1 MTEKE
6 IDYMGKIKLLQ
17 HNHAT
22 FDYIL
27 DFARHNRKICIPQAT
42 GTGKTYLEARIL
54 ECWNDR
60 KAIIF
65 APSNEILRDT
75 EKLLAEYDIHNF
87 TTITYQ
93 TLNNMSEEEIINLN
107 VDIILFDE
115 AHRLLAEEWYKKVQ
129 ILIESHPYSLIF
141 GLTATPIRSDG
152 RDIREEIFE
161 NCSTH
166 YITLAEAIVRDI
178 VKMPV
183 YVSALYTFDEMVN
196 DLEQKIDNGKNSDEE
211 KIELK
216 KKLNAAKKNLEL
228 SMGVPSIIKKYISD
242 YNGKYIVFCRDTD
255 HLEESVSLVNSW
267 FRESGYEGNINN
279 YKVGVNYND
288 SDERLEEFRNS
299 DEVGLHL
306 LFAIEKLNEG
316 IHIPSV
322 NGVILLRPTSSNIIY
337 YQQIGR
343 CITAKA
349 NKNPI
354 VLDLVDNAN
363 GVKVVLKDDIEKCIN
378 IRMNGGYAEYSTDFD
393 IEKYS
398 IVDCLHETIDVFK
411 EIENNIIS
419 KYEEW
424 TKEEDEILI
433 KYYASEKS
441 KCAER
446 LPNRSKNSCMYR
458 AKALGLTKDHKKWT
472 KEEDEILIN
481 YYISHGMEF
490 CLENLPGRTRIMCH
504 NRIKYLGLSS
514 GKNKWTNEEIEL
526 LKNIYPKFG
535 ILKCVEMIPS
545 HTKSAIKSMAT
556 KLKLKSAKI
565 FSEKE
570 TIFIKE
576 NYDKY
581 SISEIATILNRTES
595 SIIRK
600 INRVDLSRKTNKW
613 SEYEKNIIE
622 EKYPIM
628 GTECIKFLSD
638 KTKNDIYQYAS
649 KNGIKCNKG
658 RYFYFDK
665 TRNKWCVK
673 IDINGKTKHFGR
685 YNTKDE
691 AGKVALEKARV
702 YGKI

>member
-1 MTEKE
+1 MSNV
-6 IDYMGKIKLLQ
+6 KLLP
-17 HNHAT
+17 HNQIT

-27 DFARHNRKICIPQAT
+27 DFAKHNRKICVPQAT
-42 GTGKTYLEARIL
+42 GTGKTYLEASVL
-54 ECWNDR
+54 EHWNDR

-75 EKLLAEYDIHNF
+75 EKLLVGCDIHNY

-93 TLNNMSEEEIINLN
+93 TLNNMPEEEIINLD

-115 AHRLLAEEWYKKVQ
+115 AHRLLAEEWYKKVK
-129 ILIESHPYSLIF
+129 ILIESHSHSLIF
-141 GLTATPIRSDG
+141 GLTATPIRSNG
-152 RDIREEIFE
+152 RDIRDEIFE

-183 YVSALYTFDEMVN
+183 YVSALYTFDEMAN

-228 SMGVPSIIKKYISD
+228 SIGVPSIIKKYISD

-267 FRESGYEGNINN
+267 FRESGYEENINN

-288 SDERLEEFRNS
+288 SDEQLKEFRNN
-299 DEVGLHL
+299 DKVGLHL

-322 NGVILLRPTSSNIIY
+322 DGVILLRPTSSNIIY

-343 CITAKA
+343 CITANS
-349 NKNPI
+349 NKKPI

-363 GVKVVLKDDIEKCIN
+363 GVKVVLKDDIEKCID
-378 IRMNGGYAEYSTDFD
+378 IRMNGGYTECSMDFD

-398 IVDCLHETIDVFK
+398 IIDCLHKTADVFK

-419 KYEEW
+419 KYEKW
-424 TKEEDEILI
+424 TNEEDEILI

-446 LPNRSKNSCMYR
+446 LPNKSKKSCIYR
-458 AKALGLTKDHKKWT
+458 AKVLGLTKNRKKWT
-472 KEEDEILIN
+472 KEEIDILKKYCPKYGIEKCYEFIKTHSKETIKIKAKQLSLLHDKYTKWTDEEIL
-481 YYISHGMEF
+481 YLKKHYGL
-490 CLENLPGRTRIMCH
+490 LEYWEIADKLGRSKHSIVTKA
-504 NRIKYLGLSS
+504 NRLGLYSK
-514 GKNKWTNEEIEL
+514 KNEWSDEEINVI
-526 LKNIYPKFG
+526 KCKYPIMGIECAKF
-535 ILKCVEMIPS
+535 IPNRS
-545 HTKSAIKSMAT
+545 KSAIKSYALDHGIYVI
-556 KLKLKSAKI
+556 KKGKS
-565 FSEKE
+565 
-570 TIFIKE
+570 
-576 NYDKY
+576 KY
-581 SISEIATILNRTES
+581 KYVIWDRRS
-595 SIIRK
+595 
-600 INRVDLSRKTNKW
+600 NKW
-613 SEYEKNIIE
+613 KVSFSVDGKP
-622 EKYPIM
+622 KQF
-628 GTECIKFLSD
+628 GTYDNE
-638 KTKNDIYQYAS
+638 
-649 KNGIKCNKG
+649 
-658 RYFYFDK
+658 
-665 TRNKWCVK
+665 
-673 IDINGKTKHFGR
+673 
-685 YNTKDE
+685 DE
-691 AGKVALEKARV
+691 AGKVALEKAKE

>member
-1 MTEKE
+1 MSNV
-6 IDYMGKIKLLQ
+6 KLLP
-17 HNHAT
+17 HNQIT

-54 ECWNDR
+54 EYWNDR

-65 APSNEILRDT
+65 APSNEILKDT
-75 EKLLAEYDIHNF
+75 EKLLEEYDIHNY
-87 TTITYQ
+87 TTVTYQ
-93 TLNNMSEEEIINLN
+93 TFNNMHEEEISNLE

-183 YVSALYTFDEMVN
+183 YVSALYTFDKMVD
-196 DLEQKIDNGKNSDEE
+196 DLEQKIDSGKNSDEE
-211 KIELK
+211 KTELK
-216 KKLNAAKKNLEL
+216 KKLSVAKKNLEF
-228 SMGVPSIIKKYISD
+228 SMGVPSIIKKYIPD
-242 YNGKYIVFCRDTD
+242 YNGKYIVFCRDTV
-255 HLEESVSLVNSW
+255 HLEGSVSLVNSW

-288 SDERLEEFRNS
+288 SDGQLKEFRNN
-299 DEVGLHL
+299 DKVGLHL

-322 NGVILLRPTSSNIIY
+322 DGVFLLRPTSSNIIY

-343 CITAKA
+343 CITANS
-349 NKNPI
+349 NKKPI

-363 GVKVVLKDDIEKCIN
+363 GVKVVLKDDIEKCID
-378 IRMNGGYAEYSTDFD
+378 IRMNGGYTECSMYFD

-398 IVDCLHETIDVFK
+398 IIDCLHETVDVFR
-411 EIENNIIS
+411 EIENNIIP

-433 KYYASEKS
+433 KYYPSEKA

-446 LPNRSKNSCMYR
+446 LTNRSKNSCRYR
-458 AKALGLTKDHKKWT
+458 AKVLGLTKDRKKWT

-490 CLENLPGRTRIMCH
+490 CLDNLPDRTRMMCH
-504 NRIKYLGLSS
+504 NRIKYLELSS
-514 GKNKWTNEEIEL
+514 GKSKWTNEEIEL

-545 HTKSAIKSMAT
+545 HTEKAIKSMARR
-556 KLKLKSAKI
+556 LNLKSVKYY
-565 FSEKE
+565 SEKE
-570 TIFIKE
+570 TLFIKE

-581 SISEIATILNRTES
+581 SISEIATILDRKESAIIHKANRIGVS
-595 SIIRK
+595 
-600 INRVDLSRKTNKW
+600 NRTNKW
-613 SEYEKNIIE
+613 SEDEKNIIE

-628 GTECIKFLSD
+628 GTECIKFLSG
-638 KTKNDIYQYAS
+638 KTKNDIYRYAS
-649 KNGIKCNKG
+649 KNGIKYNKG

-673 IDINGKTKHFGR
+673 IDINGKTKHFGG

-691 AGKVALEKARV
+691 AEKVALEKAKE

>member
-1 MTEKE
+1 MSNV
-6 IDYMGKIKLLQ
+6 KLLP
-17 HNHAT
+17 HNQIT

-54 ECWNDR
+54 EYWNDR

-65 APSNEILRDT
+65 APSNEILKDT
-75 EKLLAEYDIHNF
+75 EKLLEEYDIHNY
-87 TTITYQ
+87 TTVTYQ
-93 TLNNMSEEEIINLN
+93 TFNNMHEEEISNLE

-183 YVSALYTFDEMVN
+183 YVSALYTFDEMAN
-196 DLEQKIDNGKNSDEE
+196 DLGQKIDNGKNSDEE

-228 SMGVPSIIKKYISD
+228 SIGVPSIIKKYISD

-255 HLEESVSLVNSW
+255 HLEECVSLVNSW
-267 FRESGYEGNINN
+267 FRESGYEENINN

-288 SDERLEEFRNS
+288 SDEQLKEFRNN
-299 DEVGLHL
+299 DKVGLHL

-322 NGVILLRPTSSNIIY
+322 DGVILLRPTSSNIIY

-343 CITAKA
+343 CITANS
-349 NKNPI
+349 NKKTI

-363 GVKVVLKDDIEKCIN
+363 GVKVVLKDDIEKCID
-378 IRMNGGYAEYSTDFD
+378 IRMNGGYTECSMDFD

-398 IVDCLHETIDVFK
+398 IIDCLHKTADVFR
-411 EIENNIIS
+411 EIENNIIP
-419 KYEEW
+419 KY
-424 TKEEDEILI
+424 
-433 KYYASEKS
+433 
-441 KCAER
+441 
-446 LPNRSKNSCMYR
+446 
-458 AKALGLTKDHKKWT
+458 KKWT

-490 CLENLPGRTRIMCH
+490 CLDNLPDRTRMMCH

-545 HTKSAIKSMAT
+545 HTGKAIKTMARR
-556 KLKLKSAKI
+556 LKLKSVKY

-570 TIFIKE
+570 TLFIKE

-581 SISEIATILNRTES
+581 SISEIATILNRKES
-595 SIIRK
+595 SIIHK
-600 INRVDLSRKTNKW
+600 ANRIGVSNRTNKW
-613 SEYEKNIIE
+613 SEDEKNIIE

-628 GTECIKFLSD
+628 GTECIKFLSG
-638 KTKNDIYQYAS
+638 KTKNDIYRYAS
-649 KNGIKCNKG
+649 KNGIKYNKG

-673 IDINGKTKHFGR
+673 IDINGKTKHFGG

-691 AGKVALEKARV
+691 AEKVALEKAKE